1 MVSELPVAYP
11 IDPDGKRRRPIPY
24 RRAVMNPVNL
34 GVGKWSISAPLDE
47 STLQIGPGWRIVF
60 DGGPL
65 PGYSGLVDGL
75 DIQVGDESDPRKGRM
90 APRVL
95 LSGPDD
101 MTVLEERRCYPVP
114 GQPATN
120 QGASAYDS
128 RSGAASTVLLGY
140 IDANAASL
148 ALAARQVPGLVTIA
162 DPAIG
167 ASIAWKARFDPL
179 LSGVVAPIAE
189 QRGLRV
195 WITSTTSGARTVRVA
210 AVANRSGAA
219 RFSLA
224 LGNLLSLR
232 YKLAAPQATYVIAG
246 GRGEED
252 ARMFRASDNATAA
265 ADWRR
270 IEDFVDQRAASNS
283 DGGTELQAAADRRR
297 DESGPVESVDIVPI
311 DTDRAR
317 FGVDWNVGDII
328 KAEVGLGT
336 GVSVQAV
343 VREAEITCERTRDR
357 QLVTVRPKVGVLGA
371 TSRSATE
378 RMLTD
383 MLRRLGLLERR

>member
-1 MVSELPVAYP
+1 MSELPVAYP

-24 RRAVMNPVNL
+24 RRAVLHPVHL
-34 GVGKWSISAPLDE
+34 GVGKWAITASLDE
-47 STLQIGPGWRIVF
+47 STLQIGKGWRVVF

-65 PGYSGLVDGL
+65 SGYSGLVDGL
-75 DIQVGDESDPRKGRM
+75 GIQVGGDSDRRRARS
-90 APRVL
+90 APQVL

-101 MTVLEERRCYPVP
+101 MTVLEERRAYPD
-114 GQPATN
+114 PASVATD
-120 QGASAYDS
+120 QDAAAYDS

-140 IDANAASL
+140 VDRNAASL
-148 ALAARQVPGLVTIA
+148 ALAARQVPGLVTVA

-167 ASIAWKARFDPL
+167 AGIAWKARFDRL
-179 LSGVVAPIAE
+179 LSEVVAPIAE

-195 WITSTTSGARTVRVA
+195 WITSTTSGQRTVRVA
-210 AVANRSGAA
+210 AVADRSGKA

-224 LGNLLSLR
+224 LGNLLELR
-232 YKLAAPQATYVIAG
+232 YNLAAPKATYVIAG
-246 GRGEED
+246 GRGEEE
-252 ARMFRASDNATAA
+252 ARMFRAANNSAA
-265 ADWRR
+265 ASDWRR
-270 IEDFVDQRAASNS
+270 IEDFVDQRTASNS

-311 DTDRAR
+311 DTERAR

-328 KAEVGLGT
+328 KAEVGLGS

-343 VREAEITCERTRDR
+343 VREAEITCERGRDR
-357 QLVTVRPKVGVLGA
+357 QLVTVKPKVGVLGA

-383 MLRRLGLLERR
+383 VLRRLGLLERR